1 MTTRAA
7 SLLVVDDEELNRDML
22 SQRLELNGYT
32 VTAVESGRQ
41 ALAFL
46 ARHAFDVVLL
56 DVMMPDLNGLDVLRM
71 LRRTHSSAELPII
84 MVTARDQSEDVVE
97 AFGLGANDYV
107 TKPIDLPVVLARIAT
122 QVSHKRAHAALRE
135 SEARYA
141 LAARGTNNGLWDW
154 DLRTDEVFFSPRW
167 KAMLGYE
174 EEALGTSPDEWLRR
188 VHPDDILRVQ
198 TALDAHRQGCTPHFE
213 SEHRLLHKDQT
224 YRWMLAR
231 GLAVRD
237 LDGQGQRMAGSLT
250 DITEGKVVDA
260 LTGLPNRILLMDRLE
275 RALER
280 SRRYPDY
287 QFAVLFLDLDRF
299 KMVNDSLGHLIGD
312 QLLTAFA
319 RRLLGCVHA
328 CGTIARWS
336 VEPTIARLGGDE
348 FTILLEGIEEPSN
361 AILVGER
368 IQKELTT
375 PFNLSG
381 HEVFTTASIGITVGG
396 PEYERPEDLLRD
408 ADTAM
413 YGAKA
418 TGKARHEVFDS
429 KMRARAVA
437 RLELETELR
446 WALERREFRLYYQP
460 IVTLETE
467 QLVGFEALLRWQH
480 PQRGLLLP
488 DEFIAVAEENGLIVP
503 IGWWVLD
510 EACRQMADWKTR
522 FPDAQPLTVCI
533 NLSSKQFSQPT
544 LVDQVERRL
553 RETGIDASCLKM
565 EITESAIMSNP
576 DFAVELLTRLRT
588 MGVQIGI
595 DDFGTGYS
603 SLSYLRH
610 FPIDTLKIDRSFVQ
624 RIQAD
629 TKDWEIIQTI
639 VRLAHNLAMDVVAEG
654 VETHDQRHQLQT
666 LGCEHGQGFYFS
678 HAMAGT
684 DAEALLSTCRQ
695 RTEKG
700 FGARGEPTASPGS
713 TVGTEIDPACSFG
726 LERLSP

>member
-1 MTTRAA
+1 M
-7 SLLVVDDEELNRDML
+7 
-22 SQRLELNGYT
+22 
-32 VTAVESGRQ
+32 
-41 ALAFL
+41 
-46 ARHAFDVVLL
+46 
-56 DVMMPDLNGLDVLRM
+56 
-71 LRRTHSSAELPII
+71 
-84 MVTARDQSEDVVE
+84 
-97 AFGLGANDYV
+97 
-107 TKPIDLPVVLARIAT
+107 VLARIAT
-122 QVSHKRAHAALRE
+122 QVSHTRAHAALRE

-174 EEALGTSPDEWLRR
+174 EDELGTSPDEWLGRIHPEDVRR
-188 VHPDDILRVQ
+188 VRA
-198 TALDAHRQGCTPHFE
+198 ALDAHRQGCTPHFE
-213 SEHRLLHKDQT
+213 SEHRLLHKDQS

-237 LDGQGQRMAGSLT
+237 LEGAGQRMAGSLT

-260 LTGLPNRILLMDRLE
+260 LTGLPNRIFLMDRLE

-319 RRLLGCVHA
+319 RRLQGCVQA
-328 CGTIARWS
+328 CETLARWS
-336 VEPTIARLGGDE
+336 AEPTIARLGGDE
-348 FTILLEGIEEPSN
+348 FTILVEGIEDPN
-361 AILVGER
+361 DAIMVGER
-368 IQKELTT
+368 IQNELAT

-396 PEYERPEDLLRD
+396 PDYERPEDLLRD

-429 KMRARAVA
+429 NMRARAIA

-446 WALERREFRLYYQP
+446 WALERTEFRLYYQP

-467 QLVGFEALLRWQH
+467 QLVGFEALLRRDH

-488 DEFIAVAEENGLIVP
+488 DEFLAVAEENGLIVP

-522 FPDAQPLTVCI
+522 FPDTHPLTVCI
-533 NLSSKQFSQPT
+533 NLSGKQFAQPT
-544 LVDQVERRL
+544 LVSQVERRL
-553 RETGIDASCLKM
+553 EEMGVDASCLKL
-565 EITESAIMSNP
+565 EITESAIMNDP
-576 DFAVELLTRLRT
+576 VFAVEMLNRLRA

-603 SLSYLRH
+603 SLSYLRQ
-610 FPIDTLKIDRSFVQ
+610 FPFDTLKIDRSFVQ
-624 RIQAD
+624 RIQAN

-639 VRLAHNLAMDVVAEG
+639 VRLAHSLAMDVVAEG

-666 LGCEHGQGFYFS
+666 LGCEHAQGYFFS
-678 HAMAGT
+678 QAMAQT
-684 DAEALLSTCRQ
+684 EADVLLSSCR
-695 RTEKG
+695 RRNPEG
-700 FGARGEPTASPGS
+700 IGVRDGHPASPGT
-713 TVGTEIDPACSFG
+713 TVGTAIAPACSFD